1 MSLIPDHIA
10 ITSSAELGA
19 VIRGIRIAA
28 GLTQAATAAL
38 SASPVG
44 AHALELGLD
53 LVLDPEGEPH
63 LIEVNARPNGR
74 LEVLA
79 SQDPTRFATAH
90 LDACLRPLRTLA
102 AWAG

>member
-1 MSLIPDHIA
+1 MLTPA
-10 ITSSAELGA
+10 TQALL
-19 VIRGIRIAA
+19 AA
-28 GLTQAATAAL
+28 RVQAATAAL